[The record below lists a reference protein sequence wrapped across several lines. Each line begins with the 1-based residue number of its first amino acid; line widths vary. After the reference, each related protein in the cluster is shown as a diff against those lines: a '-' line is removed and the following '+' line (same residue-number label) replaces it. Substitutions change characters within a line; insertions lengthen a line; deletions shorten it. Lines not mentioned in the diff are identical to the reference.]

1 MATDV
6 VMPQMGESIAEGT
19 IVRWIKK
26 VGDPIDKDEPLF
38 EISTDKVDA
47 EIPSPGAGVILEITV
62 KEGETVPVNSVV
74 ARIGAKGEATTGTAA
89 SSTSGTTGT
98 TGTTAAAVAA
108 GTAAAGAAAAPAP
121 DGDPRGQAAAGAT
134 GAPVAAPAGG
144 TASHAAVPGGG
155 AGAAMNGAPQAAGAA
170 APQAP
175 VSQAPATLDDLRR
188 TRSSPL
194 VRRIA
199 KEQGIDIRQLTGTG
213 ISGRV
218 TKKDITSFIES
229 GGAAAA
235 KAPQALPTPGV
246 GRPMQVIAPPPAF
259 QPGENVRIEKM
270 GVMRKKIAE
279 HMVMSLHTSPH
290 VYSAYEVDFGRIDEL
305 RKKKRTEYEAT
316 GVKLTYTGFIAK
328 ATVDT
333 IRQFPF
339 SNASIDGENIVYK
352 RDINLGIAVALET
365 GLIVP
370 VIRNA
375 DERNLLGISRA
386 IQDLA
391 GRARGKQ
398 LKPEE
403 VQGGTFTITN
413 PGIFGAVF
421 GLPII
426 SQPQV
431 AILGVGSVDKRVV
444 VIDDMIAVR
453 PMCWLTLGY
462 DHRLIDGADAGRFLL
477 ALKER
482 LQNFDEAWM

>member
-1 MATDV
+1 MSTNV
-6 VMPQMGESIAEGT
+6 MMPQMGESIAEGT

-26 VGDPIDKDEPLF
+26 VGDAIDKDEPLF

-47 EIPSPGAGVILEITV
+47 EIPSPGAGVLLEIKV

-74 ARIGAKGEATTGTAA
+74 AIIGGAGEK
-89 SSTSGTTGT
+89 
-98 TGTTAAAVAA
+98 
-108 GTAAAGAAAAPAP
+108 AAAAATAAPAVSPPPKASSAP
-121 DGDPRGQAAAGAT
+121 DGSAAPPPDARPSEPIAAKGSS
-134 GAPVAAPAGG
+134 PSPKPAAPA
-144 TASHAAVPGGG
+144 APAAT
-155 AGAAMNGAPQAAGAA
+155 A
-170 APQAP
+170 APQ
-175 VSQAPATLDDLRR
+175 TLGDLRR
-188 TRSSPL
+188 QRSSPL

-199 KEQGIDIRQLTGTG
+199 KEHGIDITDLNGTG

-218 TKKDITSFIES
+218 TKKDILAVVEG
-229 GGAAAA
+229 GGASARAPQPAAA
-235 KAPQALPTPGV
+235 RTFEA
-246 GRPMQVIAPPPAF
+246 PPAF
-259 QPGENVRIEKM
+259 KPGEDVRIEKM

-279 HMVMSLHTSPH
+279 HMVMSVRTSPH
-290 VYSAYEVDFGRIDEL
+290 VYSAYEVDFSRVEKL
-305 RKKKRTEYEAT
+305 RQAKKAEYEAA
-316 GVKLTYTGFIAK
+316 GAKLTYTAFIAK

-339 SNASIDGENIVYK
+339 SNASLDGDNIVYK
-352 RDINLGIAVALET
+352 REINLGIAVALDS

-375 DERNLLGISRA
+375 DERSMLGLSRA

-391 GRARGKQ
+391 HRARTKQ

-431 AILGVGSVDKRVV
+431 AILGVGSIDKRVV
-444 VIDDMIAVR
+444 VVDDMIAVR
-453 PMCWLTLGY
+453 PMCYLTLGF
-462 DHRLIDGADAGRFLL
+462 DHRLIDGADAGRFLQ
-477 ALKER
+477 ALKDR
-482 LQNFDEAWM
+482 LQGYDESWV

>member
-26 VGDPIDKDEPLF
+26 IGDAIDKDEPLF

-47 EIPSPGAGVILEITV
+47 EIPAPGAGVLLEIRV

-74 ARIGAKGEATTGTAA
+74 AVIGAAGEKPTTDSAGSA
-89 SSTSGTTGT
+89 SSAGSSAAAPSAPAPAPVAVVPATPR
-98 TGTTAAAVAA
+98 AAAVTPV
-108 GTAAAGAAAAPAP
+108 TARSEPAE
-121 DGDPRGQAAAGAT
+121 
-134 GAPVAAPAGG
+134 PVE
-144 TASHAAVPGGG
+144 
-155 AGAAMNGAPQAAGAA
+155 
-170 APQAP
+170 P
-175 VSQAPATLDDLRR
+175 VEPATLADLRR
-188 TRSSPL
+188 LRSSPL
-194 VRRIA
+194 VRKIA
-199 KEQGIDIRQLTGTG
+199 ATHNIDISQLNGTG

-218 TKKDITSFIES
+218 TKKDILSVVES
-229 GGAAAA
+229 GVKPAA
-235 KAPQALPTPGV
+235 KAAPAAARSP
-246 GRPMQVIAPPPAF
+246 IAPPPAF

-279 HMVMSLHTSPH
+279 HMVMSAHTSPH
-290 VYSAYEVDFGRIDEL
+290 VYSAYEVDFGKIDAIRL
-305 RKKKRTEYEAT
+305 KKKAEYEAA
-316 GVKLTYTGFIAK
+316 GAKLTYTTFIAK

-339 SNASIDGENIVYK
+339 SNASLDGENIVYK
-352 RDINLGIAVALET
+352 RDINLGIAVALEQ

-375 DERNLLGISRA
+375 DERNMLGLSRA

-391 GRARGKQ
+391 SRARNKQ

-444 VIDDMIAVR
+444 VVDDMIAVR
-453 PMCWLTLGY
+453 PMCYLTLGY

-482 LQNFDEAWM
+482 LQNFDESWM

>member
-1 MATDV
+1 MATEV

-26 VGDPIDKDEPLF
+26 VGDSIDKDEPLF

-47 EIPSPGAGVILEITV
+47 EIPAPGAGVLLDIKV

-74 ARIGAKGEATTGTAA
+74 AVIGAAGEKVAGLDGKMEAGSSDPAQRTAA
-89 SSTSGTTGT
+89 SAQADGATTSAPGTHL
-98 TGTTAAAVAA
+98 APPPSPPVP
-108 GTAAAGAAAAPAP
+108 AAPAEP
-121 DGDPRGQAAAGAT
+121 TIA
-134 GAPVAAPAGG
+134 
-144 TASHAAVPGGG
+144 
-155 AGAAMNGAPQAAGAA
+155 
-170 APQAP
+170 
-175 VSQAPATLDDLRR
+175 DLRR
-188 TRSSPL
+188 TRSSPV
-194 VRRIA
+194 VRKIA
-199 KEQGIDIRQLTGTG
+199 REHGIDFTQLPGTG

-218 TKKDITSFIES
+218 TKKDILSFVAS
-229 GGAAAA
+229 GAAAPA
-235 KAPQALPTPGV
+235 AGAPGTPKAPPMPALARTPSVGSGQA
-246 GRPMQVIAPPPAF
+246 APPAF
-259 QPGENVRIEKM
+259 QPGENVRVEKM
-270 GVMRKKIAE
+270 SVMRKKIAD
-279 HMVMSLHTSPH
+279 HMVMSVKTSPH
-290 VYSAYEVDFGRIDEL
+290 VYSAYEVDFSRIDQL
-305 RKKKRTEYEAT
+305 RHSHKAAYEQA
-316 GVKLTYTGFIAK
+316 GAKLTYTAFIAK

-339 SNASIDGENIVYK
+339 SNASVDGDNIVYK

-375 DERNLLGISRA
+375 DEKSMMGLCRA

-391 GRARGKQ
+391 SRARSKK
-398 LKPEE
+398 LNPEE

-413 PGIFGAVF
+413 PGIFGAVY

-444 VIDDMIAVR
+444 VVNDMIAVR
-453 PMCWLTLGY
+453 PICYLTLGF
-462 DHRLIDGADAGRFLL
+462 DHRLVDGADAGRFLQ

-482 LQNFDEAWM
+482 LQAFDESWM